1 MIKIVVYNDTKT
13 VVEEEIRGFA
23 NASMAANYRDHDDRL
38 AYKTTVLEQDVREAV
53 YSGNYG
59 DTSMEADGSEG
70 TGVGEADQH
79 RLRVIPETRGERI
92 LDRIGLGLLFL
103 VLVFVLYIAVIMIGI
118 NIEAA
123 LKGW

>member
-59 DTSMEADGSEG
+59 DTAMDSDGSEG
-70 TGVGEADQH
+70 IGEGEAQVMQYH
-79 RLRVIPETRGERI
+79 GKAGHFWAGFRFYGLVILLGGGAFFSFAC
-92 LDRIGLGLLFL
+92 LIGS
-103 VLVFVLYIAVIMIGI
+103 VLAGPR
-118 NIEAA
+118 
-123 LKGW
+123 

>member
-1 MIKIVVYNDTKT
+1 MDDKSNLRIQREILYQELTANQKFDPENYITPYEPGLHEWSGWVDTQNPG
-13 VVEEEIRGFA
+13 I
-23 NASMAANYRDHDDRL
+23 
-38 AYKTTVLEQDVREAV
+38 
-53 YSGNYG
+53 
-59 DTSMEADGSEG
+59 EG
-70 TGVGEADQH
+70 TGAGEADQH

-92 LDRIGLGLLFL
+92 LGRIGLGLLFL